1 MIRKSFAMNHRS
13 PSARTG
19 TTEAAEETTGA
30 LHLVMCSATSYLGQ
44 KQLMNLP
51 DVHNLKS
58 IRELPSAMLKIERM
72 PVLASCYYFASKIG
86 RKQILAGA
94 M

>member
-1 MIRKSFAMNHRS
+1 MNHRS

-19 TTEAAEETTGA
+19 TTQAAEETTAA

-44 KQLMNLP
+44 KKQLMNLP

-58 IRELPSAMLKIERM
+58 IRELPSA
-72 PVLASCYYFASKIG
+72 IG
-86 RKQILAGA
+86 NGENREDEVR
-94 M
+94 